1 MKNVLLKKKS
11 GFTAQRRMDL
21 GFIWI
26 MLAIPILHWLIFWLY
41 VNFDSILLAFKIPS
55 GEWSTVSLESVFLS
69 LKEGGS
75 ELNTAIKNTFLYFIK
90 DTLMIP
96 FQLLLAYFL
105 HKKIKFYGFFRVMF
119 YLPVLISGVAM
130 VQLYSSMIAPSGPI
144 GDLLKSF
151 GVNPVP
157 QFLGDSRYATNAILI
172 YTIWVGLGGHLLIL
186 CGALARIPID
196 ILESAKIDGANNVRE
211 LTDFIIPLMW
221 PTLSTLFIL
230 NLTGIFSAG
239 GPILLFDSSKMDVKI
254 TTIAYWIFDKVYTGG
269 AAAYNEVAATGLIFT
284 LVGVPVIM
292 TLKWLIE
299 KVPQVDY

>member
-1 MKNVLLKKKS
+1 MDSLFVWPMLL
-11 GFTAQRRMDL
+11 
-21 GFIWI
+21 
-26 MLAIPILHWLIFWLY
+26 IPIVHWLLFWLY
-41 VNFDSILLAFKIPS
+41 VNFDSIMLAFKIPS
-55 GEWSTVSLESVFLS
+55 GEWSTVSLQTVFLS

-75 ELNTAIKNTFLYFIK
+75 ELNVAIKNTFIYFFK

-96 FQLLLAYFL
+96 LQLLLAYFL
-105 HKKIKFYGFFRVMF
+105 HKKIRLYGFFRVMF

-144 GDLLKSF
+144 GDLLKAF

-157 QFLGDSRYATNAILI
+157 QFLADSRYATSAILI

-186 CGALARIPID
+186 SGALVRIPID
-196 ILESAKIDGANNVRE
+196 VLESARLDGVNNAQE
-211 LTDFIIPLMW
+211 LLYFIVPMMW

-239 GPILLFDSSKMDVKI
+239 GPILLFDSSKIDVKI
-254 TTIAYWIFDKVYTGG
+254 TTISYWIFDKVYVGG
-269 AAAYNEVAATGLIFT
+269 PAAYNEVAATGLVFT

-292 TLKWLIE
+292 FLKWLIE
-299 KVPQVDY
+299 KVPQVEY